1 MGNEHQLLLNCRQ
14 DNDFLSSYQL
24 TELHHMKCV
33 RQILQNNY
41 AMEGCHD
48 LGCAG
53 LFRRS
58 IAT

>member
-14 DNDFLSSYQL
+14 DNDSLSSYQL
-24 TELHHMKCV
+24 TELHHMKRV

-53 LFRRS
+53 LFSRS